1 MKDRKKKKKKKI
13 CSDDFLQELNR
24 KFQKKKVKKFEKLEN
39 TIMASCRAKIRWE
52 RLRKGEN
59 KKKSFR

>member
-1 MKDRKKKKKKKI
+1 MKNRKKKKNR
-13 CSDDFLQELNR
+13 SDDFLQERNK

-39 TIMASCRAKIRWE
+39 TIMASCRAKICWE
-52 RLRKGEN
+52 RPRKGEN